1 MCRWFEPSIVRHLQ
15 AHVNTWAFL
24 LPKKLGGNMPIKE
37 PDVWA
42 LIWSWL
48 QINLSSSSIQSALWA
63 LFISIL
69 RLGFMRKK
77 PSFRYVFIDAAMCAS
92 IAGVAVPICTH
103 IFGHSEYSSFL
114 GTMIGFVGTEKI
126 REFLFKF
133 INRRIEKDDNDDFR
147 SDVQ

>member
-1 MCRWFEPSIVRHLQ
+1 
-15 AHVNTWAFL
+15 
-24 LPKKLGGNMPIKE
+24 
-37 PDVWA
+37 
-42 LIWSWL
+42 
-48 QINLSSSSIQSALWA
+48 
-63 LFISIL
+63 
-69 RLGFMRKK
+69 MRKK

-133 INRRIEKDDNDDFR
+133 INRRIEKDDAHFTD
-147 SDVQ
+147 DVQ